1 VEDRVDASTVKALRA
16 VTDRLESDLRT
27 LVFAPPTAFVYDPFD
42 YARPAW
48 DAYCARY
55 AHAGVDAIL
64 LGMNPGPFGMAQTG
78 VPFGSV
84 PFVRDWLAIDAPI
97 GRPVREHPKRPVLGL
112 ACPRTEV
119 SGLRLWG
126 FARDVFGTPEAF
138 FQRFFVANY
147 CPLLFL
153 EESGR
158 NRTPDALPAAER
170 EALQAACDRALQ
182 GIVSVLRPR
191 MVIGVGAFAEA
202 RAREALA
209 GTGVAFARIAHPSPA
224 NPAANRGWTALA
236 QKSLQDLGLL

>member
-1 VEDRVDASTVKALRA
+1 MQDANGATGVALQA
-16 VTDRLESDLRT
+16 ITDRLVDDLAGLR
-27 LVFAPPTAFVYDPFD
+27 FAPPTAFVYDPLD
-42 YARPAW
+42 YARAGW

-55 AHAGVDAIL
+55 ARAGVDAIL

-78 VPFGSV
+78 VPFGAV
-84 PFVRDWLAIDAPI
+84 PMVRDWLGIDVPV
-97 GRPVREHPKRPVLGL
+97 GRPGREHPKRPVQGL

-126 FARDVFGTPEAF
+126 FAREVFRTPDAF
-138 FQRFFVANY
+138 FDRFFVANY

-158 NRTPDALPAAER
+158 NRTPDALPTAER

-182 GIVSVLRPR
+182 GLVSVLRPR
-191 MVIGVGAFAEA
+191 IVIGVGAFAET

-209 GTGVAFARIAHPSPA
+209 GTGVAIARIAHPSPA
-224 NPAANRGWTALA
+224 NPAANRGWTGLA
-236 QKSLQDLGLL
+236 RTSLQDLGLL